1 MISTTTLIIITLII
15 LVAVLGYATFNLLR
29 KVENAEDIVVNYL
42 IYLDKISKVIEMSD
56 QRLKKVDAKGT
67 FKSDDEVG
75 FFFQEIKQILWE
87 NTTNWDQLLRD
98 RAERSGA
105 LALSEQTKERTHQ
118 KAVSLEVSTS

>member
-15 LVAVLGYATFNLLR
+15 LVAILGYAAFNLLR

-42 IYLDKISKVIEMSD
+42 IYLDKISTVIEMSD

-75 FFFQEIKQILWE
+75 FFFQEIKQIQDIL
-87 NTTNWDQLLRD
+87 NDFNIKNL
-98 RAERSGA
+98 
-105 LALSEQTKERTHQ
+105 
-118 KAVSLEVSTS
+118 

>member
-42 IYLDKISKVIEMSD
+42 IYLDKISTVIEMSD

-75 FFFQEIKQILWE
+75 FFFQEIKQIQDIL
-87 NTTNWDQLLRD
+87 NDFNIKNL
-98 RAERSGA
+98 
-105 LALSEQTKERTHQ
+105 
-118 KAVSLEVSTS
+118 

>member
-75 FFFQEIKQILWE
+75 FFFQEIKQIQDIL
-87 NTTNWDQLLRD
+87 NDFNIKNL
-98 RAERSGA
+98 
-105 LALSEQTKERTHQ
+105 
-118 KAVSLEVSTS
+118 

>member
-15 LVAVLGYATFNLLR
+15 LVAILGYATFNLLR

-75 FFFQEIKQILWE
+75 FFFQEIKQIQDIL
-87 NTTNWDQLLRD
+87 NDFNIKNL
-98 RAERSGA
+98 
-105 LALSEQTKERTHQ
+105 
-118 KAVSLEVSTS
+118 